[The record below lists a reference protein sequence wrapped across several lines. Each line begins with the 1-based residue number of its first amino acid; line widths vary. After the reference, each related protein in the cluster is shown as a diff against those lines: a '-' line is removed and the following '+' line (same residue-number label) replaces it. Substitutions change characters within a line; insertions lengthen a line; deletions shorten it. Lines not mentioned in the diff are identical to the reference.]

1 MKSKFTAI
9 EIESITGRILKQLYQ
24 NENVQIKPF
33 EKTDLEDNFYDVAV
47 SNVPFG
53 NYGVFDRNYMKENFK
68 IHDYFFA
75 KALDK
80 VKVGGVVAFITTKN
94 TMDKMTPQVREYLA
108 KRADLLGAI
117 RLPKNA
123 FANTAVTTD
132 IIFLQKR
139 EQMREEMPSWVQT
152 EEYFSDVYMNK
163 YFIDHPEMIMG
174 ELKQRSGQFNE
185 PDLEVVPTSDNLK
198 EMLTEAI
205 NKLPSNVM
213 PENKIEQLE
222 TKEKVNY
229 IPAEENV
236 KNFSFTLKGDKIY
249 YRENSVMREVNNKG
263 ILAERIKGLIG
274 IRDTLKELID
284 IQSNDVADED
294 VKPFTEK
301 LNREY
306 DNFVKKYGYIS
317 SGANKN
323 AFRDDAEYS
332 LLTALE
338 EYNEETKEY
347 EKRDIFYKRT
357 IQPYKEITHTDT
369 AEQGLIVSLNQLGKI
384 NLAYISQLCDKDIE
398 TVINDLKGKIYR
410 NPLTV
415 KNLITDDIT
424 KGWETAEEYLSG
436 YVVDKLAQAEALAK
450 ENDMYLENVRALKEV
465 QPPKLEAGDI
475 EINLGATW
483 IPEEYITQFA
493 KETLKIK
500 DSHYA
505 RYNMEIKYNKSL
517 SKWLVENKSWNGNV
531 ENTQIY
537 GTKRIDGI
545 DTLENTLNLKHTTIY
560 DPDPND
566 PEGKRRIVNKQET
579 ILAREKQ
586 EALKERFKNW
596 IFEDSERRDV
606 IVKLYNKQFNRIR
619 LREFDGSNL
628 MLPNMSSTISLRP
641 HQKSAIARVLFSPN
655 NTLLAH
661 CVGAGKTFE
670 MVASCMELRRLGIAK
685 KPLIA
690 VPNHLVEDW
699 GKEFYKLYP
708 NAKILVTT
716 KKDFQKDRR
725 KKLVSKI
732 ATGDYDAIIMAHSTF
747 EKIPVSRATQEKFIR
762 NEVEQIERA
771 LTSAKSGGNQ
781 NRTVLQLETAKR
793 NAESRLEQLLNSKVK
808 DDVIDFEKL
817 GVDYLFVDEAHSYKN
832 LYVYTK
838 MNDIAGVQHTRSQ
851 KASDMYM
858 KIQYLLNKNG
868 GKGVCFATGTPV
880 SNSMAELY
888 TMQRYLQ
895 PRALQDMGLDNFDDW
910 ASTFGD
916 VVSSFELAP
925 DGSGYRVQ
933 ERFSKFNNIPELM
946 NLFREVADIQTPD
959 MLKLP
964 VPSLKNN
971 QYSIISS
978 EPTADIKEF
987 IQSLAK
993 RSEEIKKGG
1002 VDPRTDNM
1010 LKITNEGKK
1019 AALDMRLID
1028 ELYDDVATNKVNKVV
1043 DNIFRI
1049 YNEKEDIKGTQLVFC
1064 DMSTPT
1070 KISGK
1075 YDVYNDIKNKLQEK
1089 GIPAEEIEFIHNAD
1103 TDAKK
1108 ANLFKK
1114 VRTGDVRVL
1123 IGSTSKMGAGTN
1135 VQDRLVALHHIDVPW
1150 RPSDVEQR
1158 EGRILRQGNMNKEVE
1173 IARYVTKESFDAYS
1187 WQLIETKQKFISQ
1200 IYRGDTSIRRMEDL
1214 DNSVMSYAQIKA
1226 IASGNP
1232 MILEKFKIDNEVQKL
1247 QDKERNYN
1255 ATKFRLEDSLT
1266 KTIPSLI
1273 LSKTNRLQQLKEALS
1288 QRTEIQE
1295 EDNCNIEINNKIF
1308 NTYKD
1313 AGAEILEFSNQYME
1327 LNKEYQ
1333 LGKYRGFKLTMTNLG
1348 TESLFKN
1355 DGEARKV
1362 IKVKGKYEISFDMLK
1377 IPTLNIKKLNE
1388 KLDEIEHL
1396 IEVEESMI
1404 KDLHRQKEECQ
1415 RELEKPFE
1423 FEEKLQ
1429 ELLKRKNEIDTEL
1442 RLDDEK
1448 TVPVVVEEQAEEK
1461 DVNEYDEYEEED
1473 EEEEEY
1479 EP

>member
-1 MKSKFTAI
+1 M
-9 EIESITGRILKQLYQ
+9 EI
-24 NENVQIKPF
+24 
-33 EKTDLEDNFYDVAV
+33 
-47 SNVPFG
+47 
-53 NYGVFDRNYMKENFK
+53 
-68 IHDYFFA
+68 
-75 KALDK
+75 
-80 VKVGGVVAFITTKN
+80 
-94 TMDKMTPQVREYLA
+94 
-108 KRADLLGAI
+108 
-117 RLPKNA
+117 
-123 FANTAVTTD
+123 
-132 IIFLQKR
+132 
-139 EQMREEMPSWVQT
+139 
-152 EEYFSDVYMNK
+152 
-163 YFIDHPEMIMG
+163 
-174 ELKQRSGQFNE
+174 
-185 PDLEVVPTSDNLK
+185 
-198 EMLTEAI
+198 
-205 NKLPSNVM
+205 
-213 PENKIEQLE
+213 
-222 TKEKVNY
+222 
-229 IPAEENV
+229 
-236 KNFSFTLKGDKIY
+236 
-249 YRENSVMREVNNKG
+249 
-263 ILAERIKGLIG
+263 
-274 IRDTLKELID
+274 
-284 IQSNDVADED
+284 
-294 VKPFTEK
+294 
-301 LNREY
+301 
-306 DNFVKKYGYIS
+306 IS
-317 SGANKN
+317 
-323 AFRDDAEYS
+323 R
-332 LLTALE
+332 
-338 EYNEETKEY
+338 
-347 EKRDIFYKRT
+347 
-357 IQPYKEITHTDT
+357 P
-369 AEQGLIVSLNQLGKI
+369 
-384 NLAYISQLCDKDIE
+384 
-398 TVINDLKGKIYR
+398 
-410 NPLTV
+410 
-415 KNLITDDIT
+415 
-424 KGWETAEEYLSG
+424 YLS
-436 YVVDKLAQAEALAK
+436 V
-450 ENDMYLENVRALKEV
+450 
-465 QPPKLEAGDI
+465 
-475 EINLGATW
+475 
-483 IPEEYITQFA
+483 
-493 KETLKIK
+493 
-500 DSHYA
+500 
-505 RYNMEIKYNKSL
+505 
-517 SKWLVENKSWNGNV
+517 
-531 ENTQIY
+531 
-537 GTKRIDGI
+537 
-545 DTLENTLNLKHTTIY
+545 
-560 DPDPND
+560 
-566 PEGKRRIVNKQET
+566 
-579 ILAREKQ
+579 
-586 EALKERFKNW
+586 
-596 IFEDSERRDV
+596 
-606 IVKLYNKQFNRIR
+606 
-619 LREFDGSNL
+619 
-628 MLPNMSSTISLRP
+628 
-641 HQKSAIARVLFSPN
+641 
-655 NTLLAH
+655 
-661 CVGAGKTFE
+661 
-670 MVASCMELRRLGIAK
+670 
-685 KPLIA
+685 
-690 VPNHLVEDW
+690 
-699 GKEFYKLYP
+699 
-708 NAKILVTT
+708 
-716 KKDFQKDRR
+716 
-725 KKLVSKI
+725 
-732 ATGDYDAIIMAHSTF
+732 
-747 EKIPVSRATQEKFIR
+747 
-762 NEVEQIERA
+762 
-771 LTSAKSGGNQ
+771 
-781 NRTVLQLETAKR
+781 
-793 NAESRLEQLLNSKVK
+793 
-808 DDVIDFEKL
+808 
-817 GVDYLFVDEAHSYKN
+817 

-895 PRALQDMGLDNFDDW
+895 PRALADMGLDNFDDW
-910 ASTFGD
+910 ASTFGE

-1043 DNIFRI
+1043 DNVFRI

-1089 GIPAEEIEFIHNAD
+1089 GIPSEEIEFIHNAD

-1273 LSKTNRLQQLKEALS
+1273 LSKTNRLQQLKETLE

-1295 EDNCNIEINNKIF
+1295 EDNCNIEINNKIY

-1327 LNKEYQ
+1327 LNKEYP
-1333 LGKYRGFKLTMTNLG
+1333 LGKYRGFELTMTNLG

-1362 IKVKGKYEISFDMLK
+1362 IKIKGKYEISFDMLK

-1423 FEEKLQ
+1423 FEEKLK

-1448 TVPVVVEEQAEEK
+1448 PVPVVVEEQAEEK
-1461 DVNEYDEYEEED
+1461 EESEYDEYEEED
-1473 EEEEEY
+1473 EEEDEY